1 MRQRLAKLERTAMA
15 LGARPCPH
23 CRGAPVAVVHEE
35 YENDP
40 HGPGYRRTGR
50 RFVEEEY
57 VRLPE
62 GEDDECRCRHCA
74 RPQPYCSS
82 WGLPGW
88 VRGSRGHDRSAVPVA
103 AGRARHCRPSGRGV
117 RDYAAGVRDPAKGRS
132 PRVRAT
138 DARTGGAV
146 YLPTS
151 LPR

>member
-50 RFVEEEY
+50 RFVEDEY

-62 GEDDECRCRHCA
+62 GEDDECRCRHCGA
-74 RPQPYCSS
+74 SATVLFIMGFA
-82 WGLPGW
+82 GLGPW
-88 VRGSRGHDRSAVPVA
+88 ESR
-103 AGRARHCRPSGRGV
+103 
-117 RDYAAGVRDPAKGRS
+117 
-132 PRVRAT
+132 T
-138 DARTGGAV
+138 
-146 YLPTS
+146 
-151 LPR
+151 